1 MGTCFSAG
9 DVSSG
14 LLIFSAMQQE
24 DDLKALESIVQF
36 ARGLGVFFLVL
47 HVYWYCYEWLS
58 SCGLT
63 YGYADRLLL
72 DIQRT
77 TLLFSSPVITKL
89 CAFLFLALG
98 CYGTKSVRNGRVD
111 RRHIVT
117 AACFG
122 FPLFFLNGFLL
133 SLPAGIGFR
142 GWSYTLTLG
151 AGYLSLLAAGVWLRR
166 LMKQPLMDDP
176 FNDNNES
183 FLQEERCIDNDCSV
197 NLPTRYRYKGQ
208 WRNGWI
214 SVVNVYRSTAV
225 IGLPGSGKSYAVLN
239 NYIKQHIEKGF
250 LMLVYDY
257 KFDDLTRIAYNHL
270 LRHLDKYA
278 VKPKFCIINF
288 DDPHRSNRCN
298 PIDARFMDDISDAY
312 ESAYVTLLNLNK
324 TWVDKQGDFFTDS
337 AVILLAAIIWYLKIY
352 DNGCYCTFPHAI
364 EFLCQPLERIF
375 PILSSYPELENY
387 LSPFVDAWKS
397 NAQDQLQGQV
407 ASVKIPLSRMISPQ
421 LYWVLTGNDFTL
433 DINNPEEP
441 KILCMGN
448 NPDRQ
453 SIYGAALGLYNSRL
467 IRLINKKGKLK
478 SSLIIDELPT
488 IYIRGLDNLIATAR
502 SNKVSVCL
510 GFQDFSQLERDYGE
524 KEAKV
529 ITNTVGNIFSGQVV
543 GDTARTLSER
553 FGKIVQLRESHSV
566 SNENV
571 TTSTNTQLETLIP
584 ASKISNLTQGMFVGS
599 VADNFDERIEQ
610 KIFHAEIVIDNDKVK
625 AETAAYVPIPEIS
638 SFVGEDGKDHMEEIV
653 KENYYR
659 VKADVAELVRR
670 EIARIE
676 ADPDLAKLLPKK
688 KLSRPEKG
696 LQ

>member
-1 MGTCFSAG
+1 
-9 DVSSG
+9 
-14 LLIFSAMQQE
+14 MQQE
-24 DDLKALESIVQF
+24 DDLKALENIVQF

-111 RRHIVT
+111 RRHIVA
-117 AACFG
+117 AACLG

-250 LMLVYDY
+250 SMLVYDY

-638 SFVGEDGKDHMEEIV
+638 SFIGEDGKDHMEEIV

-659 VKADVAELVRR
+659 VKADVAELVLR

-688 KLSRPEKG
+688 KP
-696 LQ
+696 

>member
-1 MGTCFSAG
+1 
-9 DVSSG
+9 
-14 LLIFSAMQQE
+14 MQQE
-24 DDLKALESIVQF
+24 DDLRALESIVQF
-36 ARGLGVFFLVL
+36 ARGLGVFCLL
-47 HVYWYCYEWLS
+47 LNVYWFCYEWLS
-58 SCGLT
+58 GYGLT
-63 YGYADRLLL
+63 WSIVDRLLL
-72 DIQRT
+72 NIQQST
-77 TLLFSSPVITKL
+77 MLFSHSVTTKL
-89 CAFLFLALG
+89 CCLLFLALG
-98 CYGTKSVRNGRVD
+98 CYGTKAVRDSKVTRG
-111 RRHIVT
+111 HIVL
-117 AACFG
+117 AASVG
-122 FPLFFLNGFLL
+122 FPLFFLNDWLL
-133 SLPAGIGFR
+133 RLPVGNDFR
-142 GWSYTLTLG
+142 AVSYVVTS
-151 AGYLSLLAAGVWLRR
+151 AVGYLCLLAAGVWTRR
-166 LMKQPLMDDP
+166 LLKQSFADDP
-176 FNDNNES
+176 FNDENES
-183 FLQEERCIDNDCSV
+183 FLQEERYLWSDCSV
-197 NLPTRYRYKGQ
+197 NLPTRYRYKGA
-208 WRNGWI
+208 WRQGWI
-214 SVVNVYRSTAV
+214 NVVNPFRATQ
-225 IGLPGSGKSYAVLN
+225 ILGTPGSGKSFAVLN

-250 LMLVYDY
+250 SMLVYDY

-270 LRHLDKYA
+270 LHHLDKYT
-278 VKPKFCIINF
+278 VKPKFCVINF
-288 DDPHRSNRCN
+288 DNPRKSNRCN

-352 DNGCYCTFPHAI
+352 DGGRYCTFPHAI
-364 EFLCQPLERIF
+364 EFLCQPLEKIF

-529 ITNTVGNIFSGQVV
+529 IINTVGNIFSGQVV
-543 GDTARTLSER
+543 GDTARTLSDR
-553 FGKIVQLRESHSV
+553 FGKIVQQRESHSV
-566 SNENV
+566 SNDSV

-584 ASKISNLTQGMFVGS
+584 ASKISNLSQGMFVGA
-599 VADNFDERIEQ
+599 VADNFDEPIPQ
-610 KIFHAEIVIDNDKVK
+610 KIFHAEIVIDTEKIK
-625 AETAAYVPIPEIS
+625 AETAAYVPIPDIS
-638 SFVGEDGKDHMEEIV
+638 SFIGEDGKDHMDEIV
-653 KENYYR
+653 RENYYR
-659 VKADVAELVRR
+659 IKADVVEIVRR

-676 ADPDLAKLLPKK
+676 ADPELSKLLPKK
-688 KLSRPEKG
+688 K
-696 LQ
+696 

>member
-1 MGTCFSAG
+1 MR
-9 DVSSG
+9 
-14 LLIFSAMQQE
+14 
-24 DDLKALESIVQF
+24 ALESIVQF
-36 ARGLGVFFLVL
+36 ARGLGVCFLVL
-47 HVYWYCYEWLS
+47 HVYWFCYEWLS
-58 SCGLT
+58 GCGLT
-63 YGYADRLLL
+63 WQVLDRLLL
-72 DIQRT
+72 NLQQT
-77 TLLFSSPVITKL
+77 THLFSRPVVTKL
-89 CAFLFLALG
+89 CAFLFLAVG
-98 CYGTKSVRNGRVD
+98 CYGTKSVRNGKVGRW
-111 RRHIVT
+111 HIVG
-117 AACFG
+117 AACLG
-122 FPLFFLNGFLL
+122 FLLFFLNGFLL
-133 SLPAGIGFR
+133 ELPAGIGSR
-142 GWSYTLTLG
+142 AKSYILTLS
-151 AGYLSLLAAGVWLRR
+151 AGYLCLLAAGVWLRR
-166 LMKQPLMDDP
+166 LLKQPLANDP
-176 FNDNNES
+176 FNDENES
-183 FLQEERCIDNDCSV
+183 FFQEERYLCNEYSV
-197 NLPTRYRYKGQ
+197 NLPTRYRYKSQ
-208 WRNGWI
+208 WRRGWI
-214 SVVNVYRSTAV
+214 NVINPFRATL
-225 IGLPGSGKSYAVLN
+225 ILGTPGSGKSYAVLN

-250 LMLVYDY
+250 SMLVYDY

-270 LRHLDKYA
+270 LRHLDKYV

-288 DDPHRSNRCN
+288 DDPRRSNRCN

-352 DNGCYCTFPHAI
+352 DNGRYCTFPHAI
-364 EFLCQPLERIF
+364 EFLCQPLDKIF

-467 IRLINKKGKLK
+467 IRLINKRGKLK

-488 IYIRGLDNLIATAR
+488 IYVRGLDNLIATAR
-502 SNKVSVCL
+502 LNKVSVCL
-510 GFQDFSQLERDYGE
+510 GIQDFSQLERDYGE
-524 KEAKV
+524 KESKV
-529 ITNTVGNIFSGQVV
+529 IISTVGNIFSGQVV

-610 KIFHAEIVIDNDKVK
+610 KIFHAEIVIDNEKVK
-625 AETAAYVPIPEIS
+625 LETASYVPIPEIS

-653 KENYYR
+653 RENYYR
-659 VKADVAELVRR
+659 VKADVAELVLR

-676 ADPDLAKLLPKK
+676 ADPELSQLLPKK
-688 KLSRPEKG
+688 K
-696 LQ
+696 

>member
-1 MGTCFSAG
+1 M
-9 DVSSG
+9 
-14 LLIFSAMQQE
+14 
-24 DDLKALESIVQF
+24 
-36 ARGLGVFFLVL
+36 RGLIIQCSAI
-47 HVYWYCYEWLS
+47 HIESLS
-58 SCGLT
+58 SFF
-63 YGYADRLLL
+63 RFS
-72 DIQRT
+72 
-77 TLLFSSPVITKL
+77 LFFNL
-89 CAFLFLALG
+89 GCCLLFLALG
-98 CYGTKSVRNGRVD
+98 CYGTKAVRNSKVTRG
-111 RRHIVT
+111 HIVL
-117 AACFG
+117 AACVG
-122 FPLFFLNGFLL
+122 FPLFFLNDWLL
-133 SLPAGIGFR
+133 SLPVGNNFR
-142 GWSYTLTLG
+142 AVSYVVTS
-151 AGYLSLLAAGVWLRR
+151 AVGYLCLLAAGVWTRR
-166 LMKQPLMDDP
+166 LLKQSLADDP
-176 FNDNNES
+176 FNDENES
-183 FLQEERCIDNDCSV
+183 FLQEERYLWNDCSV
-197 NLPTRYRYKGQ
+197 NLPTRYRYKGA
-208 WRNGWI
+208 WRQGWI
-214 SVVNVYRSTAV
+214 NVVNPFRATL
-225 IGLPGSGKSYAVLN
+225 ILGTPGSGKSYAVLN

-250 LMLVYDY
+250 SMLVYDY

-270 LRHLDKYA
+270 LHHLDKYT
-278 VKPKFCIINF
+278 VKPKFCVINF
-288 DDPHRSNRCN
+288 DNPRKSNRCN
-298 PIDARFMDDISDAY
+298 PIDAHFMDDISDAY

-352 DNGCYCTFPHAI
+352 DGGRYCTFPHAI
-364 EFLCQPLERIF
+364 EFLCQPLEKIF

-387 LSPFVDAWKS
+387 LSPFMDAWKS

-421 LYWVLTGNDFTL
+421 LYWVLTGDDFTL

-529 ITNTVGNIFSGQVV
+529 IINTVGNIFSGQVV
-543 GDTARTLSER
+543 GDTARTLSDR
-553 FGKIVQLRESHSV
+553 FGRIVQLRESHSV
-566 SNENV
+566 SNDSV

-584 ASKISNLTQGMFVGS
+584 ASKISNLSQGMFVGS

-610 KIFHAEIVIDNDKVK
+610 KIFHAEIVIDTEKVK
-625 AETAAYVPIPEIS
+625 AETATYVPIPDIS
-638 SFVGEDGKDHMEEIV
+638 SFIGEDGRDHMEEIV
-653 KENYYR
+653 RENYYR
-659 VKADVAELVRR
+659 VKADVVEIVRQ

-676 ADPDLAKLLPKK
+676 ADPELSKLLPKK
-688 KLSRPEKG
+688 K
-696 LQ
+696 

>member
-1 MGTCFSAG
+1 
-9 DVSSG
+9 
-14 LLIFSAMQQE
+14 MQQE
-24 DDLKALESIVQF
+24 DDLKALENIVQF

-58 SCGLT
+58 LCGLT

-89 CAFLFLALG
+89 CAFLFLVLG

-111 RRHIVT
+111 RRHIVA
-117 AACFG
+117 AACLG

-166 LMKQPLMDDP
+166 QMKQPLMDDP

-250 LMLVYDY
+250 SMLVYDY

-288 DDPHRSNRCN
+288 DDPRRSNRCN

-352 DNGCYCTFPHAI
+352 DKGRYCTFPHAI
-364 EFLCQPLERIF
+364 EFLCQPLDKIF

-529 ITNTVGNIFSGQVV
+529 IINTVGNIFSGQVV
-543 GDTARTLSER
+543 GDTARTLSDR

-688 KLSRPEKG
+688 K
-696 LQ
+696 

>member
-1 MGTCFSAG
+1 
-9 DVSSG
+9 
-14 LLIFSAMQQE
+14 MQQE
-24 DDLKALESIVQF
+24 DDLRALESIVQF
-36 ARGLGVFFLVL
+36 ARGLGVFCLL
-47 HVYWYCYEWLS
+47 LNVYWFCYEWLS
-58 SCGLT
+58 GYGLT
-63 YGYADRLLL
+63 WSIVDRLLL
-72 DIQRT
+72 NIQQST
-77 TLLFSSPVITKL
+77 MLFSHSVTTKL
-89 CAFLFLALG
+89 CCLLFLALG
-98 CYGTKSVRNGRVD
+98 CYGTKAVRDSKVTRG
-111 RRHIVT
+111 HIVL
-117 AACFG
+117 AASVG
-122 FPLFFLNGFLL
+122 FPLLFLNDWLL
-133 SLPAGIGFR
+133 QLSVDNDFR
-142 GWSYTLTLG
+142 AVSYVVTS
-151 AGYLSLLAAGVWLRR
+151 AVGYLCLLAAGVWTRR
-166 LMKQPLMDDP
+166 LLKQSLADDP
-176 FNDNNES
+176 FNNVNES
-183 FLQEERCIDNDCSV
+183 FLQEERYLWSDCSV
-197 NLPTRYRYKGQ
+197 NLPTRYRYKGA
-208 WRNGWI
+208 WRQGWI
-214 SVVNVYRSTAV
+214 NVVNPFRATQ
-225 IGLPGSGKSYAVLN
+225 ILGTPGSGKSFAVLN

-250 LMLVYDY
+250 SMLIYDY

-270 LRHLDKYA
+270 LHHLDKYT
-278 VKPKFCIINF
+278 VKPKFCVINF
-288 DDPHRSNRCN
+288 DNPRKSNRCN

-352 DNGCYCTFPHAI
+352 DGGRYCTFPHAI
-364 EFLCQPLERIF
+364 EFLCQPLEKIF

-387 LSPFVDAWKS
+387 LSPFMDAWKS

-421 LYWVLTGNDFTL
+421 LYWVLTGSDFTL

-529 ITNTVGNIFSGQVV
+529 IINTVGNIFSGQVV
-543 GDTARTLSER
+543 GDTARTLSDR
-553 FGKIVQLRESHSV
+553 FGKIVQQRESHSV
-566 SNENV
+566 SSESV

-584 ASKISNLTQGMFVGS
+584 ASKISNLSQGMFVGS
-599 VADNFDERIEQ
+599 VADNFDEPIPQ
-610 KIFHAEIVIDNDKVK
+610 KIFHAEIVIDNEKVK
-625 AETAAYVPIPEIS
+625 AETAAYVPIPDIS
-638 SFVGEDGKDHMEEIV
+638 SFIGEDGKDHMDEIV
-653 KENYYR
+653 RENYYR
-659 VKADVAELVRR
+659 VKADVMEIVRR

-676 ADPDLAKLLPKK
+676 ADPELSKLLPKK
-688 KLSRPEKG
+688 K
-696 LQ
+696 

>member
-24 DDLKALESIVQF
+24 DDLKALENIVQF

-111 RRHIVT
+111 RRHIVA
-117 AACFG
+117 AACLG

-250 LMLVYDY
+250 SMLIYDY

-270 LRHLDKYA
+270 LRHLDKYT
-278 VKPKFCIINF
+278 VKPRFCIINF
-288 DDPHRSNRCN
+288 DDPRRSNRCN

-352 DNGCYCTFPHAI
+352 DNGHYCTFPHAI
-364 EFLCQPLERIF
+364 EFLCQPLEKIF

-387 LSPFVDAWKS
+387 LSPFMDAWKS

-610 KIFHAEIVIDNDKVK
+610 KIFHAEIVVDTDKVK
-625 AETAAYVPIPEIS
+625 REESHYQPIPIIND
-638 SFVGEDGKDHMEEIV
+638 FKDANGNDCMKQAIQDNYNQIKEDVKQIV
-653 KENYYR
+653 KDELERIAADENL
-659 VKADVAELVRR
+659 KHL
-670 EIARIE
+670 IQ
-676 ADPDLAKLLPKK
+676 K
-688 KLSRPEKG
+688 
-696 LQ
+696 

>member
-1 MGTCFSAG
+1 
-9 DVSSG
+9 
-14 LLIFSAMQQE
+14 MQQE

-77 TLLFSSPVITKL
+77 TLLFTSPVVTKL

-250 LMLVYDY
+250 SMLVYDY

-638 SFVGEDGKDHMEEIV
+638 SFIGEDGKDHMEEIV

-659 VKADVAELVRR
+659 VKADVAELVLR

-676 ADPDLAKLLPKK
+676 ADPKLSQLRPKK
-688 KLSRPEKG
+688 KQG
-696 LQ
+696 

>member
-24 DDLKALESIVQF
+24 DDLKALENIVQF

-111 RRHIVT
+111 RRHIVA
-117 AACFG
+117 AACLG

-239 NYIKQHIEKGF
+239 NYIK
-250 LMLVYDY
+250 V
-257 KFDDLTRIAYNHL
+257 
-270 LRHLDKYA
+270 RH
-278 VKPKFCIINF
+278 
-288 DDPHRSNRCN
+288 
-298 PIDARFMDDISDAY
+298 
-312 ESAYVTLLNLNK
+312 E
-324 TWVDKQGDFFTDS
+324 
-337 AVILLAAIIWYLKIY
+337 
-352 DNGCYCTFPHAI
+352 
-364 EFLCQPLERIF
+364 
-375 PILSSYPELENY
+375 
-387 LSPFVDAWKS
+387 
-397 NAQDQLQGQV
+397 V
-407 ASVKIPLSRMISPQ
+407 A
-421 LYWVLTGNDFTL
+421 
-433 DINNPEEP
+433 
-441 KILCMGN
+441 
-448 NPDRQ
+448 
-453 SIYGAALGLYNSRL
+453 
-467 IRLINKKGKLK
+467 
-478 SSLIIDELPT
+478 
-488 IYIRGLDNLIATAR
+488 
-502 SNKVSVCL
+502 
-510 GFQDFSQLERDYGE
+510 
-524 KEAKV
+524 
-529 ITNTVGNIFSGQVV
+529 
-543 GDTARTLSER
+543 
-553 FGKIVQLRESHSV
+553 
-566 SNENV
+566 
-571 TTSTNTQLETLIP
+571 
-584 ASKISNLTQGMFVGS
+584 
-599 VADNFDERIEQ
+599 
-610 KIFHAEIVIDNDKVK
+610 
-625 AETAAYVPIPEIS
+625 
-638 SFVGEDGKDHMEEIV
+638 
-653 KENYYR
+653 
-659 VKADVAELVRR
+659 
-670 EIARIE
+670 
-676 ADPDLAKLLPKK
+676 
-688 KLSRPEKG
+688 
-696 LQ
+696 

>member
-1 MGTCFSAG
+1 
-9 DVSSG
+9 
-14 LLIFSAMQQE
+14 MQQE

-77 TLLFSSPVITKL
+77 TLLFTSPVVTKL
-89 CAFLFLALG
+89 CAFLFLAVG
-98 CYGTKSVRNGRVD
+98 CYGTKSVRNGRVA
-111 RRHIVT
+111 RRHIIA
-117 AACFG
+117 AACLG

-151 AGYLSLLAAGVWLRR
+151 AGYLCLLAAGVWLRR

-183 FLQEERCIDNDCSV
+183 FLQEERCISNDCSV

-250 LMLVYDY
+250 SMLVYDY
-257 KFDDLTRIAYNHL
+257 KFDDLTGIAYNHL

-364 EFLCQPLERIF
+364 EFLCQPLEKIF

-387 LSPFVDAWKS
+387 LSPFMDAWKS

-529 ITNTVGNIFSGQVV
+529 IINTVGNIFSGQVV

-584 ASKISNLTQGMFVGS
+584 VSKISNLTQGMFVGS

-638 SFVGEDGKDHMEEIV
+638 SFIGEDGKDHMEEIV

-659 VKADVAELVRR
+659 VKTDVAELVLR

-676 ADPDLAKLLPKK
+676 ANPKLSQLLPKK
-688 KLSRPEKG
+688 KQG
-696 LQ
+696 

>member
-1 MGTCFSAG
+1 
-9 DVSSG
+9 
-14 LLIFSAMQQE
+14 
-24 DDLKALESIVQF
+24 
-36 ARGLGVFFLVL
+36 
-47 HVYWYCYEWLS
+47 
-58 SCGLT
+58 
-63 YGYADRLLL
+63 
-72 DIQRT
+72 
-77 TLLFSSPVITKL
+77 
-89 CAFLFLALG
+89 
-98 CYGTKSVRNGRVD
+98 
-111 RRHIVT
+111 
-117 AACFG
+117 
-122 FPLFFLNGFLL
+122 
-133 SLPAGIGFR
+133 
-142 GWSYTLTLG
+142 
-151 AGYLSLLAAGVWLRR
+151 
-166 LMKQPLMDDP
+166 
-176 FNDNNES
+176 
-183 FLQEERCIDNDCSV
+183 
-197 NLPTRYRYKGQ
+197 
-208 WRNGWI
+208 
-214 SVVNVYRSTAV
+214 
-225 IGLPGSGKSYAVLN
+225 
-239 NYIKQHIEKGF
+239 
-250 LMLVYDY
+250 MLVYDY

-288 DDPHRSNRCN
+288 DDPRRSNRCN

-352 DNGCYCTFPHAI
+352 DRGRYCTFPHAI
-364 EFLCQPLERIF
+364 EFLCQPLDKIF

-488 IYIRGLDNLIATAR
+488 IYVRGLDNLIATAR

-529 ITNTVGNIFSGQVV
+529 IINTVGNVFSGQVV
-543 GDTARTLSER
+543 GDTARTLSDR

-599 VADNFDERIEQ
+599 VADNFDERIGQ
-610 KIFHAEIVIDNDKVK
+610 KIFHAEIVIDNERVR
-625 AETAAYVPIPEIS
+625 AETATYVSIPEIS

-653 KENYYR
+653 RENYYR
-659 VKADVAELVRR
+659 VKADIAELVLR

-676 ADPDLAKLLPKK
+676 ADPKLSQLLPKK
-688 KLSRPEKG
+688 KQG
-696 LQ
+696 

>member
-1 MGTCFSAG
+1 
-9 DVSSG
+9 
-14 LLIFSAMQQE
+14 MQQE
-24 DDLKALESIVQF
+24 DDLKALENIVQF
-36 ARGLGVFFLVL
+36 ARGLGVFFLIL
-47 HVYWYCYEWLS
+47 HLYWFCYEWLS
-58 SCGLT
+58 GCGLT
-63 YGYADRLLL
+63 WPFVDRLLL

-89 CAFLFLALG
+89 CAFLFLVLG

-111 RRHIVT
+111 RRHIVA
-117 AACFG
+117 AACLG

-142 GWSYTLTLG
+142 GWSFTLTLG

-166 LMKQPLMDDP
+166 LIKQPLMDDP

-250 LMLVYDY
+250 SMLVYDY

-288 DDPHRSNRCN
+288 DDPRRSNRGN

-352 DNGCYCTFPHAI
+352 DKGRYCTFPHAI
-364 EFLCQPLERIF
+364 EFLCQPLDKIF

-529 ITNTVGNIFSGQVV
+529 IINTVGNIFSGQVV
-543 GDTARTLSER
+543 GDTARTLSDR

-599 VADNFDERIEQ
+599 VADNFDERIPQ

-688 KLSRPEKG
+688 K
-696 LQ
+696 

>member
-1 MGTCFSAG
+1 
-9 DVSSG
+9 
-14 LLIFSAMQQE
+14 MQQE
-24 DDLKALESIVQF
+24 DDLRALESIVQF
-36 ARGLGVFFLVL
+36 TRGLGVFFLVL
-47 HVYWYCYEWLS
+47 NAYWFCYEWWAG
-58 SCGLT
+58 CGLT
-63 YGYADRLLL
+63 HAIADRLLL
-72 DIQRT
+72 NIQQAT
-77 TLLFSSPVITKL
+77 GLFSRSVITKL

-98 CYGTKSVRNGRVD
+98 CYGTRSVRNGKVSRQ
-111 RRHIVT
+111 HIAW
-117 AACFG
+117 AACIG
-122 FPLFFLNGFLL
+122 FPLFFLNDLL
-133 SLPAGIGFR
+133 LILPVSNGLRVGGYI
-142 GWSYTLTLG
+142 LTLA
-151 AGYLSLLAAGVWLRR
+151 AGYLCLLAAGVWLRR
-166 LMKQPLMDDP
+166 LMTQQLMDDP

-183 FLQEERCIDNDCSV
+183 FLQEERYLSNDCSV

-225 IGLPGSGKSYAVLN
+225 IGLPGSGKSYAILN
-239 NYIKQHIEKGF
+239 NYIRQHIEKNF
-250 LMLVYDY
+250 SMLIYDY
-257 KFDDLTRIAYNHL
+257 KFDDLTTIAYNHL
-270 LRHLDKYA
+270 LRHLDRYP
-278 VKPKFCIINF
+278 VKPKFCVINF
-288 DDPHRSNRCN
+288 DDPRRSNRCN

-352 DNGCYCTFPHAI
+352 DNGHYCTFPHAI
-364 EFLCQPLERIF
+364 EFLCQPLDKIF

-529 ITNTVGNIFSGQVV
+529 IINTVGNIFSGQVV

-566 SNENV
+566 SNDNV
-571 TTSTNTQLETLIP
+571 TTSTNTQLESLIP

-610 KIFHAEIVIDNDKVK
+610 KIFHAEIVVDNEKLK
-625 AETAAYVPIPEIS
+625 TETASYVPIPEIS
-638 SFVGEDGKDHMEEIV
+638 SFIGEDGKDHMEEIV

-688 KLSRPEKG
+688 K
-696 LQ
+696 

>member
-1 MGTCFSAG
+1 
-9 DVSSG
+9 
-14 LLIFSAMQQE
+14 MQQE
-24 DDLKALESIVQF
+24 DDLRALESIVQF
-36 ARGLGVFFLVL
+36 ARGLGVFCLL
-47 HVYWYCYEWLS
+47 LNVYWFCYEWLS
-58 SCGLT
+58 GYSLT
-63 YGYADRLLL
+63 WPIVDRLLL
-72 DIQRT
+72 NIQQST
-77 TLLFSSPVITKL
+77 MLFSHSVTTKL
-89 CAFLFLALG
+89 CCLLFLALG
-98 CYGTKSVRNGRVD
+98 CYGTKAVRNSKVTRG
-111 RRHIVT
+111 HIVL
-117 AACFG
+117 AACVG
-122 FPLFFLNGFLL
+122 FPLFFLNDWLL
-133 SLPAGIGFR
+133 SLPVGNNFR
-142 GWSYTLTLG
+142 AVSYVVTS
-151 AGYLSLLAAGVWLRR
+151 AVGYLCLLAAGVWTRR
-166 LMKQPLMDDP
+166 LLKQSLADDP
-176 FNDNNES
+176 FKDENES
-183 FLQEERCIDNDCSV
+183 FLQEERYLWNDCSV
-197 NLPTRYRYKGQ
+197 NLPTRYRYKGA
-208 WRNGWI
+208 WRQGWI
-214 SVVNVYRSTAV
+214 NVVNPFRATL
-225 IGLPGSGKSYAVLN
+225 ILGTPGSGKSYAVLN

-250 LMLVYDY
+250 SMLVYDY

-270 LRHLDKYA
+270 LHHLDKYT
-278 VKPKFCIINF
+278 VKPKFCVINF
-288 DDPHRSNRCN
+288 DNPRKSNRCN

-352 DNGCYCTFPHAI
+352 DGGRYCTFPHAI
-364 EFLCQPLERIF
+364 EFLCQPLEKIF

-387 LSPFVDAWKS
+387 LSPFMDAWKS

-433 DINNPEEP
+433 DINNPEDP

-467 IRLINKKGKLK
+467 TRLINKKGKLK

-529 ITNTVGNIFSGQVV
+529 IINTVGNIFSGQVV
-543 GDTARTLSER
+543 GDTARTLSDR

-566 SNENV
+566 SNDSV

-584 ASKISNLTQGMFVGS
+584 ASKISNLSQGMFVGS
-599 VADNFDERIEQ
+599 VADNFDEPIPQ
-610 KIFHAEIVIDNDKVK
+610 KIFHAEIVIDNEKVK
-625 AETAAYVPIPEIS
+625 AETATYVPIPDIS
-638 SFVGEDGKDHMEEIV
+638 SFIGEDGKDHMDEIV
-653 KENYYR
+653 RENYYR
-659 VKADVAELVRR
+659 VKADVVEIVRR

-676 ADPDLAKLLPKK
+676 ADPELSKLLPKK
-688 KLSRPEKG
+688 K
-696 LQ
+696 

>member
-1 MGTCFSAG
+1 
-9 DVSSG
+9 
-14 LLIFSAMQQE
+14 MQQE
-24 DDLKALESIVQF
+24 DDLKALENIVQF

-77 TLLFSSPVITKL
+77 TLLFSSPVVTKL

-98 CYGTKSVRNGRVD
+98 CYGTKSVRNGRVA
-111 RRHIVT
+111 RRHIIA
-117 AACFG
+117 AACLG

-151 AGYLSLLAAGVWLRR
+151 AGYLCLLAAGVWLRR

-225 IGLPGSGKSYAVLN
+225 LGLPGSGKSYAVLN

-250 LMLVYDY
+250 SMLVYDY

-288 DDPHRSNRCN
+288 DDPRRSNRCN

-352 DNGCYCTFPHAI
+352 DRGRYCTFPHAI
-364 EFLCQPLERIF
+364 EFLCQPLDKIF

-529 ITNTVGNIFSGQVV
+529 IINTVGNIFSGQVV

-584 ASKISNLTQGMFVGS
+584 VSKISNLTQGMFVGS

-688 KLSRPEKG
+688 KP
-696 LQ
+696 